1 MTVLDMRRPSIAMAA
16 ALVPQQQ
23 PSGSSIS
30 TSEEGEESFHPSVA
44 SDLLDG
50 VLCDDEL
57 NGTSYYRLQIK
68 VVVVVVVAGHGSSIY
83 LLRIS
88 SENLA
93 TYVFL
98 VVGITTYFFMLLI
111 LLL

>member
-1 MTVLDMRRPSIAMAA
+1 MTVLDIRRPSIAMAA

-68 VVVVVVVAGHGSSIY
+68 VVVVVAGHGSSIY

-93 TYVFL
+93 TYVLL
-98 VVGITTYFFMLLI
+98 VVGIATYFFMLLI
-111 LLL
+111 LL

>member
-1 MTVLDMRRPSIAMAA
+1 MTVLDIRRPSIAMAA

-68 VVVVVVVAGHGSSIY
+68 VVVVVVAGHGSSIY

-93 TYVFL
+93 TYVLL
-98 VVGITTYFFMLLI
+98 VVGIATYFFMLLI
-111 LLL
+111 LL